1 MADRAN
7 WDLKAHLSG
16 NAHFDGNSLILNQA
30 ANMQSACILTT
41 RLIVGWLPR
50 CIEQELPL
58 FKRFSLSTE
67 NIGMQN
73 DEYLCRRKTSMQN
86 SISDNRTLN
95 VTDSYSQMTLCIND
109 IDSQTLHTSLRGA
122 QKSEAETRG

>member
-16 NAHFDGNSLILNQA
+16 NAHFDDNSLILNQA

-73 DEYLCRRKTSMQN
+73 

-109 IDSQTLHTSLRGA
+109 IDSQTLHTSLR
-122 QKSEAETRG
+122 